1 MQENEK
7 EGTNLN
13 RKITRNKNK
22 LEKKNTLNK
31 LKNFICRVK

>member
-22 LEKKNTLNK
+22 LEMKNTLNQ
-31 LKNFICRVK
+31 LKNFICRIK